1 MATAG
6 FFALF
11 DDIATLLNDVALLSK
26 VAAQKTAGVLGDD
39 VALNAQQVSGMSAQ
53 RELAVVWAV
62 CKGSFVNKLIIVPL
76 ALAISVFAAWAVM
89 PLLMAGGAYLCF
101 EGVEKLAHRFLHN
114 AEADLAHHAS
124 LRHAVQ
130 DPQLDLVAFEKEKI
144 KSAVRVDFILSAE
157 IVAIALWSLGKASLQ
172 MQFLVLTTVAIA
184 MTIGVYGVVAC
195 IVKFDDLGLYL
206 MARSPAGTVQHSAGH
221 SIVSIAPYILRTLS
235 VVGTIAMFLVGGG
248 IVVHGIAPLH
258 HALQEFSDGGWLQTI
273 AASLAHAGVGVVVG
287 AMVLLVVWGVSKWM
301 KSPGR
306 SG

>member
-11 DDIATLLNDVALLSK
+11 DDIATLLDDVALLSK

-206 MARSPAGTVQHSAGH
+206 MARSPDGTVQHSAGR